1 MLVKVVGDEV
11 KVGGKVGMDVGVA
24 QWSWSRSS
32 ATSINWCRAVAIR
45 TNEVPR
51 SMVYPRCRQTK
62 SFLAPHVAEGAYLS
76 SHPLGD

>member
-32 ATSINWCRAVAIR
+32 ATSINWWEHSCDQDKRSSKIDGVSKVQA
-45 TNEVPR
+45 NEVLFGTAR
-51 SMVYPRCRQTK
+51 SRR
-62 SFLAPHVAEGAYLS
+62 GLS
-76 SHPLGD
+76 EFPPSG